1 MTTTGVPSAK
11 SGADYAIAYAN
22 MNARATKNVSE
33 MSLVEL
39 LEGLIEACDREI
51 ASKDETKNA

>member
-1 MTTTGVPSAK
+1 MTTIGVPSAR

-22 MNARATKNVSE
+22 MNARATKISE

-39 LEGLIEACDREI
+39 LEGLIEACDKEI

>member
-1 MTTTGVPSAK
+1 MTTIGVPSAK

-22 MNARATKNVSE
+22 MSARATKISE

-39 LEGLIEACDREI
+39 LEGLIDACEREI
-51 ASKDETKNA
+51 ASNNAKDNA

>member
-1 MTTTGVPSAK
+1 MTTIGAQSAK
-11 SGADYAIAYAN
+11 NGADYAIAYAN
-22 MNARATKNVSE
+22 MSARVTKNVSE

-51 ASKDETKNA
+51 ASNNAKDNA

>member
-1 MTTTGVPSAK
+1 MTTIGVPSARN
-11 SGADYAIAYAN
+11 GADYAIAYAN

-39 LEGLIEACDREI
+39 LEGLIEACDKEI
-51 ASKDETKNA
+51 ASKNAKDNA

>member
-1 MTTTGVPSAK
+1 MTTIGVPSAK
-11 SGADYAIAYAN
+11 SGADYVIAYAS
-22 MNARATKNVSE
+22 MSARATKISE